1 MNVKFQR
8 IIEQIIPFIILGIT
22 LAFAVGLF
30 IMFSYL
36 LVWGLAIGATLWVI
50 FTVKNYLFPKH
61 PSPQAPDQS
70 EGRIIEHDK
79 RD

>member
-1 MNVKFQR
+1 MNMKFQR

-22 LAFAVGLF
+22 LAFAVGLL

-36 LVWGLAIGATLWVI
+36 LIWGLIIGATLCVVVA
-50 FTVKNYLFPKH
+50 VKNYLFPKQH
-61 PSPQAPDQS
+61 PPQAPQEQ

>member
-1 MNVKFQR
+1 MNMKFQR

-22 LAFAVGLF
+22 LAFAVGLL

-36 LVWGLAIGATLWVI
+36 LVWGLAIGATLWVLV
-50 FTVKNYLFPKH
+50 TVKNYLFPKQKV
-61 PSPQAPDQS
+61 PQAPHPS